1 MDKNEYKNE
10 LTANICDKI
19 AKQLRKS
26 ADVVT
31 PDKRMKEDL
40 TADSLDIVELMMG
53 LEDEYKVKIPDDILP
68 TLKTIGDIA
77 DYIYEQTNNTA
88 K

>member
-1 MDKNEYKNE
+1 MEKTE
-10 LTANICDKI
+10 LTNEICNKI
-19 AKQLRKS
+19 SKQLRKPIEMI
-26 ADVVT
+26 T

-40 TADSLDIVELMMG
+40 AADSLDIVELMMG
-53 LEDEYKVKIPDDILP
+53 LEEEYHITIPDDVLT

-77 DYIYEQTNNTA
+77 DYIFDQTNNTA